1 MAGAMT
7 ARRPDRTRSGSRGF
21 TLLEIV
27 IALAVMS
34 VLLTMA
40 VPVLQV
46 QAQRQRESELRAAL
60 RDIRSAIDAYKRAAD
75 EGRIA
80 RAPDASGYPPSLD
93 ALVQG
98 VPDLRD
104 PAKRPI
110 YFLRRLPGDPM
121 LKSEDGAAVVEGWGL
136 RSYASSPEEPRAGDD
151 VFDVYSRSERVGSNG
166 VPYRS
171 W

>member
-1 MAGAMT
+1 MTCVPSAG
-7 ARRPDRTRSGSRGF
+7 RRPRRGLLHGF

-27 IALAVMS
+27 IALAVLS
-34 VLLTMA
+34 VLVTMA

-75 EGRIA
+75 EGRVA
-80 RAPDASGYPPSLD
+80 RAAEASGYPPSLD
-93 ALVQG
+93 ALVLG

-104 PAKRPI
+104 PGKRPI
-110 YFLRRLPGDPM
+110 YFLRRLPRDPM
-121 LKSEDGAAVVEGWGL
+121 LQAEDGAPVADGWGL
-136 RSYASSPEEPRAGDD
+136 RSYASPPEEPRAGDD

>member
-1 MAGAMT
+1 MAGAIT
-7 ARRPDRTRSGSRGF
+7 ARRPYRTRSGSRGF

-80 RAPDASGYPPSLD
+80 RATDASGYPPSLD

-110 YFLRRLPGDPM
+110 YFLRRLPARSDAQVGGCCQRQS
-121 LKSEDGAAVVEGWGL
+121 KAGACAATPARR
-136 RSYASSPEEPRAGDD
+136 RSRARATTC
-151 VFDVYSRSERVGSNG
+151 SMSIRVPSG
-166 VPYRS
+166 
-171 W
+171 

>member
-1 MAGAMT
+1 MT
-7 ARRPDRTRSGSRGF
+7 SVPHVICRPRRGLLRGF

-75 EGRIA
+75 EGRVA
-80 RAPDASGYPPSLD
+80 RATDASGYPPSLD
-93 ALVQG
+93 ALVLG

-104 PAKRPI
+104 PSKRPI
-110 YFLRRLPGDPM
+110 YFLRRLPRDPM
-121 LKSEDGAAVVEGWGL
+121 LQADGGAPMAASWGL
-136 RSYASSPEEPRAGDD
+136 RSYASPPEEPRSGED